1 MDSRLFEFT
10 PHAQASLLGDLPT
23 QPRAIRQYADPFLQG
38 AIDAA
43 VERAGSKHGAVVA
56 HFDDDKNVTLSVVGR
71 IGNHW
76 SVAAAAFKP
85 WHGKLSYAAEVVYD
99 W

>member
-1 MDSRLFEFT
+1 MDSQLIESI
-10 PHAQASLLGDLPT
+10 PPSQLMLSGDLPT
-23 QPRAIRQYADPFLQG
+23 KPRPIRQFADPFLQG

-56 HFDDDKNVTLSVVGR
+56 HFDDDKNATLSVVGR

-76 SVAAAAFKP
+76 SVAAAAYKP
-85 WHGKLSYAAEVVYD
+85 WRGKLSYAAEVVFD
-99 W
+99 